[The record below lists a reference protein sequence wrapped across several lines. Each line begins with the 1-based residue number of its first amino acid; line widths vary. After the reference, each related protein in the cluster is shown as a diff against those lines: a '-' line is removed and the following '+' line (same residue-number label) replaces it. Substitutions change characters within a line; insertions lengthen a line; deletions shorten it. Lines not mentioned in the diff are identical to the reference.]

1 MFRLIF
7 MVQALVYLLLMPA
20 IHDYMDAVY
29 RPPLLFSIVA
39 VFFLSAG
46 FVAANY
52 LHPIQRRIAI
62 TPNQKGVLVLK
73 PRRVVIFGI
82 SLLAML
88 YAYVS
93 FSNEL
98 WNRRQ
103 GSELMAEIYG
113 NLPLIELA
121 ILRVYEIVF
130 IPVAVIYLFGN
141 VTQIS
146 RFIIISI
153 LLASLP
159 FMGIED
165 SRGRILVIAICLL
178 SFVKIDSFREF
189 FTKNIKIYGFML
201 FAIGAFLYV
210 SAQRIASYARLEDYL
225 FNEIIRRLD
234 GLNLL
239 SELRD
244 FGYINL
250 FGSFDFAMFGPLV
263 SRISFIEAGR
273 IAKLEG
279 LTSTK
284 QYYLQSVLNTNR
296 LDDSNSVILD
306 PLYFGGLAGLVIAFV
321 ALGYFIARFDRY
333 VAEGKIFSSH
343 SGLAASLAFIT
354 SFATI
359 EVDYFGA
366 LTTFIQNFLILFP
379 SLLLM
384 LYSQERMPTGRE
396 GRAAFNT
403 ANDRHASGTKSLTSR
418 AP

>member
-7 MVQALVYLLLMPA
+7 LVQAIVYLLLMPA
-20 IHDYMDAVY
+20 IHDYMDVVY
-29 RPPLLFSIVA
+29 RPPLFFSIVA
-39 VFFLSAG
+39 VFFLLAG
-46 FVAANY
+46 FAASNF
-52 LHPIQRRIAI
+52 LHPVRRPIAI
-62 TPNQKGVLVLK
+62 IRDTEGVEGLK

-82 SLLAML
+82 AFLAML

-93 FSNEL
+93 FSNGL

-141 VTQIS
+141 VTQTS

-178 SFVKIDSFREF
+178 SFVKIDSFRNF
-189 FTKNIKIYGFML
+189 FTNNIKIYGFMF

-225 FNEIIRRLD
+225 FNEVIRRLD

-244 FGYINL
+244 FGYINY

-273 IAKLEG
+273 LAKLEG
-279 LTSTK
+279 ITSTK
-284 QYYLQSVLNTNR
+284 QYFLKSVLNTNR

-306 PLYFGGLAGLVIAFV
+306 PLYFGGLIGLVIAFT

-333 VAEGKIFSSH
+333 VAEGKIFSSYF
-343 SGLAASLAFIT
+343 GLAASLAFIT

-366 LTTFIQNFLILFP
+366 LTTFIQNSLILFP
-379 SLLLM
+379 TILLM
-384 LYSQERMPTGRE
+384 LYSPERLPTSRK
-396 GRAAFNT
+396 GRAIFNA
-403 ANDRHASGTKSLTSR
+403 ANDRHASAIKPLTSR
-418 AP
+418 AL